1 MESDQRYDR
10 MEAYLDGD
18 MDRAERVAF
27 EQLLFESTDRQQEMV
42 MFKKKR
48 RESQYKGLTELETK
62 KQFVLAVKQYQEQQ
76 AQESTKYILW
86 LQIAAIGLGGVAVAL
101 YYFLFLS
108 K

>member
-10 MEAYLDGD
+10 LEAYLEGD

-27 EQLLFESTDRQQEMV
+27 EQLLHDSTHRQQEMA
-42 MFKKKR
+42 MFKKIR
-48 RESQYKGLTELETK
+48 RESQYKGLAELETK

-101 YYFLFLS
+101 YYFFFLL